1 MTTHEKQNVQQ
12 QQLFS
17 KLWDISNTLRG
28 TMEPSEYKEYILGL
42 IFYRYLS
49 DNVQSII
56 AKDLT
61 MEGIDYCTALTNEK
75 YRNDFLE
82 VLYDNDSAGYYIE
95 PEYLWQAIIKKINSG
110 KFDIFILR
118 KAFNK
123 LIESTVGHASAK
135 EFENLFDSV
144 DLDSSKLGKTETE
157 KSNIIAKVM
166 LKINEINFEI
176 NDAEIDILGDAYEYL
191 ISKFASESVKAAG
204 EFYTP
209 QPVSK
214 LLAKLVSQGKTEIK
228 TVYDPTCGS
237 GSLLL
242 RVYKELKI
250 GHLYGQELKT
260 NSYNIARMNMML
272 HGLKYNK
279 FDIYH
284 GDTLEDDGFKGQ
296 EFEIIVANPPYSSHW
311 SANQKF
317 LSDERF
323 SAYGKLAP
331 KTKADF
337 AFIQNMIYKL
347 AANGVMAVVIPH
359 GILFRGNAELI
370 IRKYM
375 IAKNWIDTIISLPA
389 NMFYGTSIPTCIIV
403 MKKWKSDNAILLID
417 ASKEFAKQGNKNTLT
432 DENIIKII
440 NVFNNRKTIAKF
452 SNLVAIEIIKANNY
466 NLNIARYIDNTVEK
480 EIINIK
486 ELQDKLITNEQAMQ
500 KLNEEFKLMLKDL
513 VINNE

>member
-56 AKDLT
+56 EKDLKI
-61 MEGIDYCTALTNEK
+61 EGIDYQTALTDEK

-95 PEYLWQAIIKKINSG
+95 PEYLWQEIINKINIG
-110 KFDIFILR
+110 KFDIFLLR
-118 KAFNK
+118 KAFEK
-123 LIESTVGHASAK
+123 LIESTVGYSSEK

-144 DLDSSKLGKTETE
+144 DLDSSKLGKTEAE
-157 KSNIIAKVM
+157 KSKIIAKVM
-166 LKINEINFEI
+166 LKINES
-176 NDAEIDILGDAYEYL
+176 EIDILGDAYEYL

-279 FDIYH
+279 FDIYN

-347 AANGVMAVVIPH
+347 SDNGVMAVVIPH

-375 IAKNWIDTIISLPA
+375 IEKNWIDTIISLPV

-403 MKKWKSDNAILLID
+403 MKKCKIDNSILFID
-417 ASKEFAKQGNKNTLT
+417 ASKEFQKQGNKNTLT

-440 NVFNNRKTIAKF
+440 NIFNKRKTIDKF
-452 SNLVAIEIIKANNY
+452 SNLVDIEIIKENDY
-466 NLNIARYIDNTVEK
+466 NLNIARYIDNTEEK

-486 ELQDKLITNEQAMQ
+486 ALQDNLINNEKEIQ
-500 KLNEEFKLMLKDL
+500 KLDEEFNLMLKDL

>member
-1 MTTHEKQNVQQ
+1 MTTHEKQNLQQ

-17 KLWDISNTLRG
+17 KLWDISNTLLG
-28 TMEPSEYKEYILGL
+28 TMEPSEY
-42 IFYRYLS
+42 
-49 DNVQSII
+49 NVQYII
-56 AKDLT
+56 EKDLKI
-61 MEGIDYCTALTNEK
+61 EGIDYQTALTNEK
-75 YRNDFLE
+75 YRNYFLE
-82 VLYDNDSAGYYIE
+82 VLYDNDSAVYYIE
-95 PEYLWQAIIKKINSG
+95 PEYLWQEIINKINIG
-110 KFDIFILR
+110 KFDIFLLR
-118 KAFNK
+118 KAFKNLPK
-123 LIESTVGHASAK
+123 TGHLSEK

-144 DLDSSKLGKTETE
+144 DLDYSKLGKTETE
-157 KSNIIAKVM
+157 KSKIIAKVM

-176 NDAEIDILGDAYEYL
+176 NESEIDILGDAYEYL
-191 ISKFASESVKAAG
+191 ISKFASESVKEAG

-214 LLAKLVSQGKTEIK
+214 LLAKLVSQKKAEIK

-250 GHLYGQELKT
+250 GYLYGQELKK

-279 FDIYH
+279 FDIYN
-284 GDTLEDDGFKGQ
+284 GDTLEDDGFKRQ
-296 EFEIIVANPPYSSHW
+296 QFEIIVANPSYSTHW

-347 AANGVMAVVIPH
+347 SDNGVMAVVIPH

-375 IAKNWIDTIISLPA
+375 VKKNWIDTIISLPA

-403 MKKWKSDNAILLID
+403 IKKCKIDNSIFFID
-417 ASKEFAKQGNKNTLT
+417 ASKEFKKQGNKNALT

-440 NVFNNRKTIAKF
+440 NIFNKRKTIDKF
-452 SNLVAIEIIKANNY
+452 SNLIDIEIIKENDY
-466 NLNIARYIDNTVEK
+466 NLNIDRYIDNTKEK

-486 ELQDKLITNEQAMQ
+486 ELQNKLINNKKEIQ
-500 KLNEEFKLMLKDL
+500 KLDEEFNLMLKDL